1 MVLAAG
7 KLLDKKDESR
17 KQTLH
22 ALKHIIILGVF
33 RRVMDIGIRENQFEQ
48 IMYLFLLERYT

>member
-7 KLLDKKDESR
+7 KLLDKADESR

-22 ALKHIIILGVF
+22 ALKYIIILGVF
-33 RRVMDIGIRENQFEQ
+33 RRVMDVGIRENQFEQ